1 MRLRILLAV
10 LIWAISSTAFGQSG
24 TMATIAGLNT
34 KQYGNIGATAAPDAT
49 IAVGTV
55 EFCEHVNSAYQC
67 WYKSGPNAFQ
77 PVNFLGG
84 TTPKLDTKIWTQNG
98 NNGGNTP
105 NCGTAAS
112 PNAQLLHDNVYN
124 KWILQKRIQSAINTH
139 EYMCIAVS
147 NLDDVSQTNF
157 GWFAFEWDLYNVIP
171 LNSHG
176 VPYYP
181 DYPEAGLWQTSTSTI
196 PPYTPAKDQALWITY
211 DLQDVNNNDN
221 TIGILLCAVNLAG
234 LETSKSSP
242 YTNNA
247 GTPACVVAHGLS
259 PYTQRDNWVPANNSD
274 TTPPI
279 STDGEMFAYMIEPP
293 HDGKTFL
300 TDPNHTQGVE
310 QWTIDWT
317 APTPAPTEVS
327 SWDLPST
334 GSSGDQL
341 ACFDAASYYNTV
353 CVPQPSTATTGIY
366 IDSVGDRLQPFF
378 HYTANAGQGSVWTSA
393 HAIQIAPSSVRGQT
407 EADIRLLQW
416 NSSTPP
422 AISVAADYPMTD
434 PNDPSAYVVLPSVA
448 RDRQGNL
455 QGILGTSGPGTDQ
468 HPGLDSMYL
477 IPSTGI
483 VGSRGYIAN
492 PATDGDAED
501 TDAGNYRWGDWY
513 GAVLDPSDSCTVWVV
528 GEYLP
533 TNRTG
538 TNFFWYTEIA
548 ELPPMNNCAS
558 ANAPVTLSASSLIFG
573 RLQVGLTSAAQQITL
588 TNDQTVALNIS
599 SIGTTGDFAQTNNC
613 GSSLAAGSNCT
624 INVTFTP
631 TALGTRSG
639 SLTITDDAANN
650 PQAATLIGTGVASAV
665 TFSPASLT
673 FPAQAL
679 GTTSA
684 AQTVTLTN
692 TAGGSLTVNSVVA
705 SGDFGE
711 SNTCSTAIAP
721 GQTCTI
727 SVTFAPSVTGAIS
740 GVVTVNDTAS
750 GSPHL
755 FTVAGSG
762 VTPLSALPTSLGFGM
777 VQVGCG
783 PPTCITAH
791 KLTLTNNSASSLNL
805 AWSASGNFSAVAGS
819 TQPCGSTL
827 AAGSQCTLSVS
838 FLPTSY
844 GTIKGAVAI
853 GYNGTYS
860 PLLVSLSGVGYPAN
874 GSNPLTFSVTTL
886 NMGNVV
892 TGTTSPAKVVTV
904 TNSSSVTVNISG
916 IAPSADFGLT
926 TAKTTCGGA
935 LAAGAKCTVGVT
947 VSPTVA
953 GSMLG
958 SLTFSDDQVVSP
970 QVFDISATGVWP
982 ATLSPTS
989 LTFSLQAVGTTSSSQ
1004 TVTLTNNQTTPLTIN
1019 GIVASGDYL
1028 ITTASTHPCPVGAVA
1043 AKATCNIGVAFS
1055 PTAPGTINGA
1065 VTVSYGAPASPQ
1077 EVSLTGTAH

>member
-1 MRLRILLAV
+1 MRLRILLVV
-10 LIWAISSTAFGQSG
+10 LMWAISGTAFGQSG
-24 TMATIAGLNT
+24 SMTTIAGLNT

-49 IAVGTV
+49 IAVGSV
-55 EFCEHVNSAYQC
+55 DFCEHVNSAYQC

-84 TTPKLDTKIWTQNG
+84 TSPKLDTKIWTQNG

-124 KWILQKRIQSAINTH
+124 KWILQKRIQSAVNTH
-139 EYMCIAVS
+139 EYMCVAVS
-147 NLDDVSQTNF
+147 NIDDVSQANF

-181 DYPEAGLWQTSTSTI
+181 DYPEAGLWQTSTSAT

-221 TIGILLCAVNLAG
+221 TIGVLLCAVNLAG

-242 YTNNA
+242 YLNNA

-259 PYTQRDNWVPANNSD
+259 PFTQRDNWVPANNSD

-317 APTPAPTEVS
+317 ASTPAPSEVS

-378 HYTANAGQGSVWTSA
+378 HYTANGGQGSVWTSA
-393 HAIQIAPSSVRGQT
+393 HAIQIVPNNVRGQT

-468 HPGLDSMYL
+468 HPGLDSIYL
-477 IPSTGI
+477 ISSTGS

-528 GEYLP
+528 GEFLP

-558 ANAPVTLSASSLIFG
+558 ANALVTLSAGSVIFG
-573 RLQVGLTSAAQQITL
+573 RLQVGLTSAPQQVML
-588 TNDQTVALNIS
+588 TNDQTVALNIGG
-599 SIGTTGDFAQTNNC
+599 IATTGDFAQTNNC

-631 TALGTRSG
+631 TALGTRTG
-639 SLTITDDAANN
+639 SLTVTDDAANN

-673 FPAQAL
+673 FPAQVL
-679 GTTSA
+679 GTTAA

-692 TAGGSLTVNSVVA
+692 TAGSSLTVNSVVA
-705 SGDFGE
+705 SGNFGE

-727 SVTFAPSVTGAIS
+727 GVAFTPSVTGPIS

-750 GSPHL
+750 GSPHM
-755 FTVAGSG
+755 FTAAGSG
-762 VTPLSALPTSLGFGM
+762 VTPLSGSPTSIGFGQ
-777 VQVGCG
+777 VAVGCG
-783 PPTCITAH
+783 PPMCITAH
-791 KLTLTNNSASSLNL
+791 KVTLANNSASSLNL
-805 AWSASGNFSAVAGS
+805 AWSASGNFSAVGGS
-819 TQPCGSTL
+819 TLPCGTTL

-838 FLPTSY
+838 FLPTAY
-844 GTIKGAVAI
+844 GTIKGGVAI
-853 GYNGTYS
+853 GYNGAYS
-860 PLLVSLSGVGYPAN
+860 PLLVGLSGVGYPAN
-874 GSNPLTFSVTTL
+874 GSNPLTFSVPSL

-904 TNSSSVTVNISG
+904 TNSSSSTVNISG
-916 IAPSADFGLT
+916 IAPSGDFGIT
-926 TAKTTCGGA
+926 AAKTTCGGI
-935 LAAGAKCTVGVT
+935 LGAAAKCTVGIT
-947 VSPTVA
+947 VSPAVA

-958 SLTFSDDQVVSP
+958 SLTFSDDQALSP
-970 QVFDISATGVWP
+970 QVLDISATGIWP
-982 ATLSPTS
+982 VTLSPTS

-1004 TVTLTNNQTTPLTIN
+1004 TVTLTNNQATALTIN

-1043 AKATCNIGVAFS
+1043 SKATCNIGVAFS
-1055 PTAPGTINGA
+1055 PTAAGTINGV
-1065 VTVSYGAPASPQ
+1065 VTVSHGAPASPQ